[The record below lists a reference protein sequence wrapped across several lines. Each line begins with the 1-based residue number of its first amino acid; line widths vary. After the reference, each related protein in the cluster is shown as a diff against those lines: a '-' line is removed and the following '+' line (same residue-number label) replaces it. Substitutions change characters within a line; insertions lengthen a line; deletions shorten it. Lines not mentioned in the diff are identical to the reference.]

1 MRQINRLWKNPRAVL
16 GLALVLAAVFLG
28 GCSRNKL
35 AEPAEESAAAE
46 AVTADTAQAPNPMA
60 EVEDPQAFEA
70 IGVHM
75 IAPAN
80 GKDIK
85 YFIISGQVAEMQ
97 FTLDGTAYSWR
108 ASDTAEDFAG
118 IFERFKEEVITEEYE
133 DGSHRAQIE
142 IKTTESG
149 GRLASWAWGSTKYTL
164 YTSGEVTDAAIKATA
179 LKLAELSENEK

>member
-108 ASDTAEDFAG
+108 LPIRLRTLPGFLNASKK
-118 IFERFKEEVITEEYE
+118 RLLPRSMKTE
-133 DGSHRAQIE
+133 A
-142 IKTTESG
+142 T
-149 GRLASWAWGSTKYTL
+149 GRR
-164 YTSGEVTDAAIKATA
+164 
-179 LKLAELSENEK
+179 